1 MGTGIKGKAKTYF
14 NVMELS
20 EAFAAWQEE
29 KGDVYTSSDLHEWQ
43 VRFQLAIA
51 QQLTMI
57 AQHLGKIVANAAK
70 VE

>member
-1 MGTGIKGKAKTYF
+1 MSKEKTYY
-14 NVMELS
+14 NVIELS
-20 EAFAAWQEE
+20 EAFQAALHAGGQMPVAEMHFWQI
-29 KGDVYTSSDLHEWQ
+29 
-43 VRFQLAIA
+43 RFTLAIA